1 MSVIIYNCTFS
12 AFDAVGMLT
21 FFLSLKDKTGKRF
34 ENNEK
39 TVK

>member
-1 MSVIIYNCTFS
+1 MPIVIYNCTFS
-12 AFDAVGMLT
+12 AFDTVGVLT
-21 FFLSLKDKTGKRF
+21 FFHSLKDETGKRF